1 MKKLTWMMAL
11 ALMLVAC
18 GQSGKQQS
26 GMSEEA
32 LAEYKS
38 VLASVQTIE
47 RQIDG
52 AERME
57 LSASEAKD
65 LYTLAQQLYY
75 TYDPMG
81 MDSASQSV
89 CRVLEERVNKLRPR
103 LLAMVNNSV
112 PFIETD
118 IVREPDKLIEGTY
131 SLPIYLMR
139 GDSLLIDMH
148 MERAATLSVYNAD
161 AKSTLF
167 AQSGKSEYSKR
178 IAISNT
184 AIYLVEVNPGTN
196 AQYMNMH
203 IRYSS
208 PTIEQ
213 MGHSTAV
220 ISETIEAQK
229 GDWHATSI
237 KGVQMRNLFEEPRKF
252 TLRGQLKSMF
262 SGTSRALVAVQVPT
276 GATDILY
283 SLRISTNEG
292 DMYSDGRFAA
302 GMDKSYHKVKML
314 GLPLYESQRGS
325 GLLATLLGENQP
337 PREEDAYIN
346 MYVFYDAAQARKFQD
361 GKPASELKYNVDYTT
376 LGTQSCN
383 GRIPSRGNKTIYLAF
398 ENERMRF
405 NNYVWLEAVSAVP
418 TTEYFKKKYTVK

>member
-1 MKKLTWMMAL
+1 MKKLTWMIAL

-18 GQSGKQQS
+18 GKSSNQQS

-32 LAEYKS
+32 QAEYKS

-47 RQIDG
+47 QKIDG
-52 AERME
+52 ADHLE
-57 LSASEAKD
+57 LSAEQAKE
-65 LYTLAQQLYY
+65 LYTMAQQLYY

-81 MDSASQSV
+81 MDSASLSA
-89 CRVLEERVNKLRPR
+89 CRMLEQRVNLLRPR
-103 LLAMVNNSV
+103 LLTMINNSV

-118 IVREPDKLIEGTY
+118 IVREPDKLIDGTY

-148 MERAATLSVYNAD
+148 TERAATLSIYNAD

-178 IAISNT
+178 IAIQNS
-184 AIYLVEVNPGTN
+184 AIYLIEVNPGTS
-196 AQYMNMH
+196 AQYINMH
-203 IRYSS
+203 IRYNS
-208 PTIEQ
+208 PTMEQ
-213 MGHSTAV
+213 MGHATAV
-220 ISETIEAQK
+220 KSETVEAQK

-252 TLRGQLKSMF
+252 TLRGQLKAAF
-262 SGTSRALVAVQVPT
+262 SGSARALVAVQVPS

-292 DMYSDGRFAA
+292 DMYSDGKFAA
-302 GMDKSYHKVKML
+302 GMDKSYHKVKFM

-346 MYVFYDAAQARKFQD
+346 MYVFYDANQARKFQD

-418 TTEYFKKKYTVK
+418 TTEYFKEKYTVK

>member
-1 MKKLTWMMAL
+1 MMAL
-11 ALMLVAC
+11 ALMLVGC
-18 GQSGKQQS
+18 GQGAKQQS

-38 VLASVQTIE
+38 ALAGVQTIE
-47 RQIDG
+47 QMIDG
-52 AERME
+52 ADHLVLSPEQAKE
-57 LSASEAKD
+57 LH
-65 LYTLAQQLYY
+65 TMAQQLYY

-81 MDSASQSV
+81 MDSASLSA
-89 CRVLEERVNKLRPR
+89 CRMLEQRVNQLRPR
-103 LLAMVNNSV
+103 LLTMINNSV
-112 PFIETD
+112 PSIETD
-118 IVREPDKLIEGTY
+118 IAREPDKLIEGTY
-131 SLPIYLMR
+131 LLPVYLMR

-148 MERAATLSVYNAD
+148 TERAATLSIYNAD

-167 AQSGKSEYSKR
+167 SQSGKSEYSVR
-178 IAISNT
+178 MAIPNT
-184 AIYLVEVNPGTN
+184 AIYLVEVNPGAR
-196 AQYMNMH
+196 AQYINMYV
-203 IRYSS
+203 RFNS
-208 PTIEQ
+208 PSMEQ

-220 ISETIEAQK
+220 RSETIEAQK

-252 TLRGQLKSMF
+252 TLRGQLKAAF
-262 SGTSRALVAVQVPT
+262 SGSARALVAVQVPA
-276 GATDILY
+276 GATDIMY

-292 DMYSDGRFAA
+292 DMYSDGKFAA
-302 GMDKSYHKVKML
+302 GMDKSYHKVKFL

-346 MYVFYDAAQARKFQD
+346 MYVFYDANQARKFQD
-361 GKPASELKYNVDYTT
+361 GRPASELKYNVDYTT

-398 ENERMRF
+398 ENERVRF

-418 TTEYFKKKYTVK
+418 TTEYFKEKYTVK

>member
-1 MKKLTWMMAL
+1 MKKITCMMAL
-11 ALMLVAC
+11 ALMLVGC
-18 GQSGKQQS
+18 GQGAKQQS

-38 VLASVQTIE
+38 ALAGVQTIE
-47 RQIDG
+47 QMIDG
-52 AERME
+52 ADHLE
-57 LSASEAKD
+57 LSAEQAKE
-65 LYTLAQQLYY
+65 LHTMAQQLYY

-81 MDSASQSV
+81 MDSASLSA
-89 CRVLEERVNKLRPR
+89 CRMLEQRVNQLRPR
-103 LLAMVNNSV
+103 LLTMINNSV
-112 PFIETD
+112 PSIETD
-118 IVREPDKLIEGTY
+118 IAREPDKLIEGTY
-131 SLPIYLMR
+131 LLPVYLMR

-148 MERAATLSVYNAD
+148 TERAATLSIYNAD

-167 AQSGKSEYSKR
+167 SQSGKSEYSVR
-178 IAISNT
+178 MAIPNT
-184 AIYLVEVNPGTN
+184 AIYLVEVNPGAR
-196 AQYMNMH
+196 AQYINMYV
-203 IRYSS
+203 RFNS
-208 PTIEQ
+208 PNMEQ

-220 ISETIEAQK
+220 RSETIEAQK

-252 TLRGQLKSMF
+252 TLRGQLKAAF
-262 SGTSRALVAVQVPT
+262 SGSARALVAVQVPA
-276 GATDILY
+276 GATDIMY

-292 DMYSDGRFAA
+292 DMYSDGKFAA
-302 GMDKSYHKVKML
+302 GMDKSYHKVKFL

-346 MYVFYDAAQARKFQD
+346 MYVFYDANQARKFQD
-361 GKPASELKYNVDYTT
+361 GRPASELKYNVDYTT

-398 ENERMRF
+398 ENERVRF

-418 TTEYFKKKYTVK
+418 TTEYFKEKYTVK